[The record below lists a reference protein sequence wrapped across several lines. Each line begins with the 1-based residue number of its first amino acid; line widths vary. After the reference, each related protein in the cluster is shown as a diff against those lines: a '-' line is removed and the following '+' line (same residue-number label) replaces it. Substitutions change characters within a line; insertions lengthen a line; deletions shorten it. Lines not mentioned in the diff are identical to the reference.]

1 MARAQGRRSK
11 LYLQR
16 RQLRLV
22 LRGNS
27 RIRETSGRG
36 SRRTASPANG
46 ERKERRPGALRR
58 EGPLFSAAWKE
69 PSPACTKVAFS
80 PGCAPLQ
87 VPANSLRKVANS
99 CLPSSKYRWLDGE

>member
-46 ERKERRPGALRR
+46 ERKERRPGALR
-58 EGPLFSAAWKE
+58 LAARRVAPRVSPFFRRMLRQARNADRTIRQRKNVDQKI
-69 PSPACTKVAFS
+69 SPAVNRRTGS
-80 PGCAPLQ
+80 ILSG
-87 VPANSLRKVANS
+87 
-99 CLPSSKYRWLDGE
+99 